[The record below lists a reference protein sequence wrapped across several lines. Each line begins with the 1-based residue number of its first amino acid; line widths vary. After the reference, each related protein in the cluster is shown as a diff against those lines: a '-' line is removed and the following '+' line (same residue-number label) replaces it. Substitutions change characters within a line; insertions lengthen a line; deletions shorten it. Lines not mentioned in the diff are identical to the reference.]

1 MVKSSKKKSAKKANK
16 AKAAPTPTT
25 LKGWEQIARFLGQ
38 PLNVAQR
45 WARADAM
52 PITRQGRY
60 VTAAPDDLNK
70 WLGREARGEPLHVA
84 TPDADLAG
92 ELKRGLAFLRQ
103 QKRSRG

>member
-1 MVKSSKKKSAKKANK
+1 MAKSSKKKSAKKANK
-16 AKAAPTPTT
+16 TKAALTPTT
-25 LKGWEQIARFLGQ
+25 LKGWEQIASFLAQ
-38 PLNVAQR
+38 PMNVAQR

-60 VTAAPDDLNK
+60 VTATRDDLNK
-70 WLGREARGEPLHVA
+70 WLGREASGEPLHVA